1 MRIINANSVEEAV
14 DLATRLKADGRYNW
28 FRGQLREWEP
38 ASSFERKLLQD
49 PEVQPKL
56 NAKLNRFLGWTQAH
70 PALKYLAA
78 PEHVDALLAVL
89 QHYGFPTTYIDFTT
103 EPAVAGFFASDTKV
117 QPEGPGNSVIYCL
130 NTDDLTEF
138 YECLDSVESPTQLIV
153 EPVTVDVPNLW
164 RLQSQHGHFL
174 FANHSWYRY
183 YDMDRIV
190 FPWSGPP
197 AFPSRDQIYPAHKS
211 ALEQLLDSY
220 FFNERRVENEIM
232 LREMAEAAGKQS
244 LFKHFDIS
252 KPSTYEQDSF
262 TSPPKAVDGWST
274 DALKDWLM
282 TPAEQFDV
290 TVGRRISISLRSEP
304 AAPSPAD
311 QVRHSINNALNLHP
325 KLRAEAVDW
334 CFTGLPENVNEQL
347 FISSTRDAWNGMR
360 NLPYTNDDI
369 AGAISE
375 LVVLCAISE
384 CQSLDGGATGR
395 AFTRWTSDAI
405 YVELGNQD
413 GSYSRAYCS
422 EKNLL
427 QALDPAW
434 IANLRK
440 PASAISIS
448 EAFRQTHDPRLMFN
462 FERLASIYAREVIP
476 SQLVLKRF
484 VVLYN
489 PANLE
494 VFGLP

>member
-1 MRIINANSVEEAV
+1 MKIMKATSVEEAV
-14 DLATRLKADGRYNW
+14 ALATRLKAEGRYNW
-28 FRGQLREWEP
+28 FRGQLREWNP
-38 ASSFERKLLQD
+38 ASSLERKLLHD
-49 PEVQPKL
+49 PEAKPNL
-56 NAKLNRFLGWTQAH
+56 DAKLNRFLKWVQAY
-70 PALKYLAA
+70 PALAYLAA
-78 PEHVDALLAVL
+78 PENIDALFAVL

-103 EPAVAGFFASDTKV
+103 EPAVAGFFASDTQV

-138 YECLDSVESPTQLIV
+138 YECLDSVEHPTPLFA

-164 RLQSQHGHFL
+164 RLESQHGRFL

-190 FPWSGPP
+190 FPWSGTP
-197 AFPSRDQIYPAHKS
+197 AFPPRDQIYPAHKS

-220 FFNERRVENEIM
+220 FFNERRVENKAM
-232 LREMAEAAGKQS
+232 LRAMAEAAGKQS
-244 LFKHFDIS
+244 LFKHFNIS
-252 KPSTYEQDSF
+252 KPATYEQESF
-262 TSPPKAVDGWST
+262 SSPLKAAEGWSA

-282 TPAEQFDV
+282 TPIEQFDA
-290 TVGRRISISLRSEP
+290 TVGRRISISLRSGP

-311 QVRHSINNALNLHP
+311 QVRHSINNALNLQP

-334 CFTGLPENVNEQL
+334 CFTGLPRDVNEQL
-347 FISSTRDAWNGMR
+347 FISSTREAWNGMR

-369 AGAISE
+369 AGTISA
-375 LVVLCAISE
+375 LVILCAIAE
-384 CQSLDGGATGR
+384 CRSLDGGMADQ
-395 AFTRWTSDAI
+395 AFTRWIADAI

-422 EKNLL
+422 DKGLL

-434 IANLRK
+434 IANLKK
-440 PASAISIS
+440 PASVTSMS
-448 EAFRQTHDPRLMFN
+448 DAFSHTHDPRLMFG
-462 FERLASIYAREVIP
+462 FEKLASIYAHEVIP
-476 SQLVLKRF
+476 SQLALKRP

-494 VFGLP
+494 LFGLP